1 MVVNREIPVSFVDAK
16 EFREM
21 INMINPAAYTLLS
34 KRTTI
39 SDGILDK
46 YRSTRAAITNLLSSV
61 SHISITCDGWT
72 TPTNVSMLGV
82 TAHWIDSNFIMRGI
96 TLALKVIDGPH
107 TGSNLASLLKHT
119 LDSFNIT
126 ERLYCITADNA
137 SNNTTMGTAL
147 ATMIPQFDGSQNIHG
162 CVAHVLNLVAKAGL
176 AVFDRKD
183 SPPINALDPAIPQN
197 NNSAPLFLEP
207 ASNSEI
213 SSILTR
219 IRTLHK
225 KIKHS
230 SQLKTS
236 LDNAIASCA
245 TVPRKVGLV
254 HEVSTRWSS
263 THASLLR
270 FVELR
275 VVLEYQFNCNPVLE
289 PFKLDHDEWIL
300 LENLVQF
307 LSPLAEVT
315 KRLEGHEY
323 PTFSLVMPDYQWLVD
338 RLERVSF
345 FLISFLNFIITY

>member
-1 MVVNREIPVSFVDAK
+1 
-16 EFREM
+16 
-21 INMINPAAYTLLS
+21 
-34 KRTTI
+34 
-39 SDGILDK
+39 
-46 YRSTRAAITNLLSSV
+46 
-61 SHISITCDGWT
+61 
-72 TPTNVSMLGV
+72 
-82 TAHWIDSNFIMRGI
+82 
-96 TLALKVIDGPH
+96 
-107 TGSNLASLLKHT
+107 
-119 LDSFNIT
+119 
-126 ERLYCITADNA
+126 
-137 SNNTTMGTAL
+137 
-147 ATMIPQFDGSQNIHG
+147 MIPQFDGSQNIQG

-176 AVFDRKD
+176 AVFNRKD